1 MIARKFGPLM
11 GGLFLA
17 FPAIFPA
24 GATLI
29 KKHEKEKKDRAGVNP
44 GYRGRDAAALDAEGA
59 AMGSI
64 GLLVFACIL
73 WKFLPEH
80 ATWLA
85 LTLGTIAW
93 ITVTM
98 AIWRAFE
105 YL

>member
-29 KKHEKEKKDRAGVNP
+29 KKHEKEKKDRAG
-44 GYRGRDAAALDAEGA
+44 DAAALDAEGA

-93 ITVTM
+93 ITVAM

>member
-93 ITVTM
+93 ITVAM